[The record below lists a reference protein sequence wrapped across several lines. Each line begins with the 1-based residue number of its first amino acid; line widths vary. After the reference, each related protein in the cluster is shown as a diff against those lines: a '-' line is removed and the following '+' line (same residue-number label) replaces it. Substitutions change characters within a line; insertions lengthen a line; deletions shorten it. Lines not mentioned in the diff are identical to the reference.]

1 MQNEVISKNKE
12 ELVKDMFKVGA
23 HFGYG
28 RAWHHPSTALAIF
41 GFKNKATVI
50 DLEKAADSLE
60 EAKEFVKKIASEGK
74 PIMFVGTKS
83 EARDAVRRGA
93 AQINMPFVAERWIG
107 GTFTNFGEIRKR
119 IEKMQDLRSKDA
131 KGELAIYTK
140 KERGVI
146 GKEIKDLERYFA
158 SLEEMTRLPAAIFI
172 VDPKEEAIAVAEAKQ
187 KNVPIITL
195 ANSDCNIT
203 GLEYPIVANDRAKA
217 SIAYFINHIVE
228 AYKEGKKMIPTP
240 VAMATPKT
248 DASSAV

>member
-1 MQNEVISKNKE
+1 MQNEVMSKNKE

-28 RAWHHPSTALAIF
+28 RAWHHPSTALYVF
-41 GFKNKATVI
+41 GFKNRTAVI

-60 EAKEFVKKIASEGK
+60 EVKDFVRKLGSEGK

-107 GTFTNFGEIRKR
+107 GTFTNFSEIRKR
-119 IEKMQDLRSKDA
+119 IEKMQDLRAKDA
-131 KGELAIYTK
+131 KGELSIYTK

-146 GKEIKDLERYFA
+146 AKEIKDLERYFA
-158 SLEEMTRLPAAIFI
+158 SLEEMTKLPAAIFV
-172 VDPKEEAIAVAEAKQ
+172 VDSKEEAISIAEAKQ
-187 KNVPIITL
+187 KNIPVIAL
-195 ANSDCNIT
+195 SNSDCNIK
-203 GLEYPIVANDRAKA
+203 GLEYTIVANDRAKA
-217 SIAYFINHIVE
+217 SIAYFVNHIVE

-240 VAMATPKT
+240 KVETPVVA
-248 DASSAV
+248 